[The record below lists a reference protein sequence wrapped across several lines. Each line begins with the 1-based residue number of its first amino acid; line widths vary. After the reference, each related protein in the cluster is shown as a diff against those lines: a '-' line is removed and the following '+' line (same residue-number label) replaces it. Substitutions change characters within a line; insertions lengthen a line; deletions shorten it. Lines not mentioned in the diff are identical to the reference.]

1 MRASIVQIVRPMFL
15 KHTKK
20 QLFKNNQI
28 GESPQKTA
36 ETSIVKES
44 ENSAW
49 GRAWDGKER
58 VTSEIMASKEAKEIK
73 EQDAAAKASIKGE
86 AATKALKKKVIG
98 KN

>member
-1 MRASIVQIVRPMFL
+1 MRASIVQIVRLMSPKYEKTTLFPLLWHAFRNSFFDFLPKNIYLRHLNKRIMRASIVQIVRPMFL

-44 ENSAW
+44 ENSA
-49 GRAWDGKER
+49 
-58 VTSEIMASKEAKEIK
+58 
-73 EQDAAAKASIKGE
+73 
-86 AATKALKKKVIG
+86 
-98 KN
+98 

>member
-73 EQDAAAKASIKGE
+73 EQAAAKAPIKQE
-86 AATKALKKKVIG
+86 AAAKALKKKG
-98 KN
+98 QWKE